1 MYAQTSASESDISSE
16 NGWYL
21 SPHGT
26 ICVLMLFVEIEYDL
40 TPELD
45 PRPGGDDGWPGG
57 KLPTYANDVFDAV
70 HLEQPQATMT
80 RYYDVISMGIL
91 RVLGDYWHE
100 VITLKESEIGAL
112 NLTNVK
118 RAVVNKL
125 PGREDFR
132 TGRGLTIEAFDNWR
146 NNSGLGRPRINEP
159 DEPMSLDHVMLFL
172 RNFHLLRPGN
182 GSASGSSLG
191 PIFGLRTDT
200 HSQFASRQDV
210 PQTILRHEFNH
221 LLIGGNNF
229 HCCGGSGATY
239 TNHFIP
245 NIYGWGMMG
254 NANTC
259 MAICNAWDRH
269 RLGWRGPGKE
279 HLISALSPE
288 GISELETDLDATNPN
303 HAGRYL
309 LRDFSTTGDALR
321 IKIPYIPES
330 EYQQYLWLENHRTY
344 RENNIEFD
352 RFVFEDYDGM
362 TEASPGIY
370 MMMQVDRDRKEGP
383 GIFGGY
389 ADYLR
394 PMLADGYHDYLF
406 TRDSS
411 FSVVGRIPTRI
422 HIKSDLFANPL
433 TGSNDMQ
440 AISYNKE
447 GDSVLAFND
456 ILDPLVELGRGGNHV
471 QMPKYGHS
479 RHAFRVDGNNTVA
492 IGRNPSAASMMTYV
506 SGRNLPRRDDPKNN
520 RIVRLNGVSIQLL
533 EERQDGSILV
543 DVRFDQTAVDRY
555 ARWCADSVE
564 VHINPFNDTDLEI
577 LPRTLVHIDHGETA
591 TRRTN
596 PVERRGQ
603 PVFVSPTTFVLKQG
617 TKTVMRHRSRMVVDR
632 GCRLIVESGAN
643 LNLERRARIIV
654 RKGAEMIIES
664 GANVEA
670 GRRQLRTRSGGTIL
684 Q

>member
-1 MYAQTSASESDISSE
+1 MYAQGSSGKSDISSE

-40 TPELD
+40 SPELD
-45 PRPGGDDGWPGG
+45 PRPRGDDGWPAGM
-57 KLPTYANDVFDAV
+57 LPSYANDVFDAV
-70 HLEQPQATMT
+70 HLQQPLATMT
-80 RYYDVISMGIL
+80 RYYDVISMGNL

-118 RAVVNKL
+118 RAVINKL
-125 PGREDFR
+125 PAKEAFR
-132 TGRGLTIEAFDNWR
+132 TGRGLPMEAFDNWR
-146 NNSGLGRPRINEP
+146 NNTGIGRPRINEP
-159 DEPMSLDHVMLFL
+159 DEPMSLDHVMMFL

-182 GSASGSSLG
+182 GSASGSSFG

-200 HSQFASRQDV
+200 HSQFASRQEV

-229 HCCGGSGATY
+229 HCCGGSGAVY

-245 NIYGWGMMG
+245 TIYGWGMMG

-279 HLISALSPE
+279 HLVSALNQD
-288 GISELETDLDATNPN
+288 GLSEVETDLDATNLH

-309 LRDFSTTGDALR
+309 LRDFATSGDALR
-321 IKIPYIPES
+321 IKIPFIPES

-344 RENNIEFD
+344 RENGIEFD
-352 RFVFEDYDGM
+352 RFVFEHYDGM
-362 TEASPGIY
+362 TKASPGIY

-394 PMLADGYHDYLF
+394 PVLADGYHDYLF

-411 FSVVGRIPTRI
+411 VSVVGRIPTRI

-479 RHAFRVDGNNTVA
+479 RHAFRVDGNNKVA

-506 SGRNLPRRDDPKNN
+506 SGRNLPRRDDPRNN
-520 RIVRLNGVSIQLL
+520 RIVRLNGISVELV
-533 EERQDGSILV
+533 EERGDGSILV
-543 DVRFDQTAVDRY
+543 EVQFNQTAVDRNT
-555 ARWCADSVE
+555 RWCADTLELHV
-564 VHINPFNDTDLEI
+564 NPFNDTDLEI
-577 LPRTLVHIDHGETA
+577 LRGVKLHIDHGETA
-591 TRRTN
+591 TRRIN

-603 PVFVSPTTFVLKQG
+603 LVFVSPTTFILKKG
-617 TKTVMRHRSRMVVDR
+617 TLTRMTRKSRLIVDR
-632 GCRLIVESGAN
+632 GSRLVVESGAS
-643 LNLERRARIIV
+643 LELDRGARIIV
-654 RKGAEMIIES
+654 RKGAELVVEP
-664 GANVEA
+664 GATVQA
-670 GRRQLRTRSGGTIL
+670 RRRQLRARSGGTIK